1 LPASHC
7 THNRRPID
15 EMTMEPQWYLKS
27 PDFFSGLSAEKKI
40 FISRSKKREIRRNE
54 FLFSQGEPARSA
66 FYLQTGQVRISYI
79 SGQGKESIVFIRRGG
94 EMFGLAEAI
103 GGVKRACHARAITS
117 CCLYEIK
124 RTDLEELLSR
134 HWVFSRRVMVSL
146 GSRLRYLGEQLGNLM
161 SCDVTTR
168 LLKLLFY
175 LSCQTSVGNN
185 PGDGSVTIPIKITQE
200 HIAAMIGSCQQ
211 TVSEILKQLED
222 GGLIRMSRN
231 RREITIL
238 NLADFVKSA

>member
-1 LPASHC
+1 
-7 THNRRPID
+7 
-15 EMTMEPQWYLKS
+15 MEPRWYLNAQ
-27 PDFFSGLSAEKKI
+27 DFFSGLSAEKNI
-40 FISRSKKREIRRNE
+40 FLSHSKKREIKREE
-54 FLFSQGEPARSA
+54 FIFREGEPALSA
-66 FYLQTGQVRISYI
+66 LYLQTGEVRISYI

-103 GGVKRACHARAITS
+103 GGAKRACNAQATTA

-124 RTDLEELLSR
+124 RNDLEKVLSE
-134 HWVFSRRVMVSL
+134 HWILSRRVMESL
-146 GSRLRYLGEQLGNLM
+146 GSRLRYLGEQIGNLM

-175 LSCQTSVGNN
+175 LSCQTATSNN
-185 PGDGSVTIPIKITQE
+185 SGDGSIAIPIKITQE

-222 GGLIRMSRN
+222 EGLIRISRN

-238 NLADFVKSA
+238 NPSGLIKSL